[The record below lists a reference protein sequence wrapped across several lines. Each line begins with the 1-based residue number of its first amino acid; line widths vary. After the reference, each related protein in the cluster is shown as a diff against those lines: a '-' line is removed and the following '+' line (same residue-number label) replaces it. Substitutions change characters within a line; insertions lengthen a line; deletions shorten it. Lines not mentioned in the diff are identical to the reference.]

1 MAIVFLEPDDLSAGQ
16 QARILR
22 VINLAADAAGLAAA
36 IELAG
41 EPDIGLR
48 LAERLLRARAA
59 VNDQFTTL
67 TQIEAV
73 SGIGPERFTDLCVA
87 ILGLQRDQLVR
98 LGNVAGHRLADASG
112 VEYASAKLQLQIEVD
127 QQPAWLGQTLRLSI
141 RASQNGA
148 PLVNRTLTLE
158 TSLGFLAHSF
168 GFAQQRGAALHVR
181 TGTDGSAHLALE
193 YQPYEPLTQDQRNA
207 LQIALDNLD
216 TSADTP
222 DEIRVAFNQ
231 LAEQYDDERNIYLR
245 RALDI
250 YSRHGQ
256 QFWQHFNANNS
267 EFEWPLETAVV
278 RGYLHGSDNSQ
289 AVLASAVTIVRWKN
303 WIPAWFVYLH
313 EWLANRAALPARL
326 AEIKRKGL
334 QGYALIDNLIGEAHT
349 FVARQKGFAA
359 ELVSQHLVS
368 DSVKRFLST
377 ELEDVPDDTKRL
389 LFPNLELAAE
399 QIRAGNRGSLELV
412 ANTRGALKK
421 DIADIG
427 RIDAGM
433 MEEIRGIRDEVNM
446 RAAGMREQL
455 DLFTRDRD
463 QFNDQY
469 GNFVRD
475 NERFDEL
482 YGRFV
487 NDLATFSDRYVTF
500 NTNYA
505 QFNTNYAQFSTN
517 YAEFDRNR
525 AAVAAR
531 LAAMTNTV
539 DSLKTQNAQLADQ
552 VNTLHSNLTQV
563 RTDITGIN
571 ERLITRGPQ

>member
-1 MAIVFLEPDDLSAGQ
+1 MAIVYLQPDDLSAGQ
-16 QARILR
+16 QARILS

-73 SGIGPERFTDLCVA
+73 TGIGPERFTDLCVA

-168 GFAQQRGAALHVR
+168 GFAQQRGTALHVR
-181 TGTDGSAHLALE
+181 TGTDGSAHLIVE

-207 LQIALDNLD
+207 LQIALDSLD

-256 QFWQHFNANNS
+256 QFWQHFNANNA

-289 AVLASAVTIVRWKN
+289 AVLTSAVTIVRWKN

-377 ELEDVPDDTKRL
+377 ELSDVPDDTKRL
-389 LFPNLELAAE
+389 IFPNLELAAE

-433 MEEIRGIRDEVNM
+433 LEEIRGIRDEVNM
-446 RAAGMREQL
+446 RAVGMQEQL
-455 DLFTRDRD
+455 GQFTRDRE
-463 QFNDQY
+463 QFNEEY

-475 NERFDEL
+475 NERFGEL

-487 NDLATFSDRYVTF
+487 NDVATFSDRYATF

-505 QFNTNYAQFSTN
+505 QFNTNYA
-517 YAEFDRNR
+517 EFNLNR
-525 AAVAAR
+525 TADETR
-531 LAAMTNTV
+531 LAVMTNTV
-539 DSLKTQNAQLADQ
+539 DSLKTQNAQLAHQ
-552 VNTLHSNLTQV
+552 VNTLNSNLTQV

-571 ERLITRGPQ
+571 ERLITRDPR